1 LGYRP
6 RRRFIV
12 TLGVLTLVA
21 RAALAQTRAIT
32 ARIGIVEFGAPPPG
46 VFANL
51 YVAALKRLGYS
62 EPDSLQIE
70 RRYAEG
76 DSARLAAL
84 LKDLALRKVDVVF
97 TVGSDIANVA
107 KEVVPGVSVVTAG
120 SEDPL
125 MSGLIQEYRRPGGNI
140 TGVTYLSPQL
150 ASKRLELLKE
160 AIPGLALVAVLWDP
174 SHLDTYYKDMEPVA
188 ARLGIRLQ
196 LLEVRAP
203 TEIDGAIATAQKA
216 HAQAMFVVPSRMVNL
231 EVRRI
236 GRLALG
242 ARLPVMAAYANFTD
256 AGGLMSYGAVTG
268 EMLSRAAAQ
277 TVRILKGAR
286 AGDLPFEQAATF
298 ELVINLKTAKEIGL
312 AIPQS
317 MLVRADR
324 VIE

>member
-1 LGYRP
+1 MGYWP

-12 TLGVLTLVA
+12 ALGALTLVA
-21 RAALAQTRAIT
+21 RAALAQPRA

-46 VFANL
+46 GFANI
-51 YVAALKRLGYS
+51 YVAALKQLGYS

-76 DSARLAAL
+76 DSTRFAEL
-84 LKDLALRKVDVVF
+84 LKDLSLRNVDLIF
-97 TVGSDIANVA
+97 AVGTDIANVA
-107 KEVVPGVSVVTAG
+107 KQVVPGVSVVTAG
-120 SEDPL
+120 SEDPV
-125 MSGLIQEYRRPGGNI
+125 MSGLIREYRRPGGNI

-160 AIPGLALVAVLWDP
+160 AIPGLARVAVLWDP
-174 SHLDTYYKDMEPVA
+174 SHFDTYYRDMEPVA
-188 ARLGIRLQ
+188 AGLGIRLQ

-203 TEIDGAIATAQKA
+203 AEIDGAIATAQKA
-216 HAQAMFVVPSRMVNL
+216 RAQAVFVVPSRMVNL
-231 EVRRI
+231 EARRI

-256 AGGLMSYGAVTG
+256 AGGLMSYGAVTA
-268 EMLSRAAAQ
+268 EMLSRAAEQ
-277 TVRILKGAR
+277 TVRILKGAK

-324 VIE
+324 VVE